1 MFLMGENTMKYS
13 FKLTE
18 KEYLV
23 LPEHVRELF
32 PDRVVSVGYLLTED
46 STKTVKGIDYGY
58 LSQVLY
64 FAASDLS
71 GMELCAGKS
80 EACALACLNAS
91 GQLGMFSGI
100 KATMA
105 RTLLFRFRP
114 LIFWTGISEEIA
126 RGARKARKKG
136 MGHSVRLNGTS
147 DVPFEARKNGKAL
160 KELMRLFSETR
171 FYDYTKLAGRCLP
184 EYIARHGLKDYH
196 LTFSFSGENWR
207 ACEMLLERNVSVA
220 VCFDLKKGEN
230 LPDTYKGYRVID
242 GDVHDLRFLDE
253 KGVIVGLRYKL
264 PKRKN
269 AKNIEGKGTIQAS
282 EVGSFAVSL

>member
-1 MFLMGENTMKYS
+1 MKYS

-18 KEYLV
+18 REYLV
-23 LPEHVRELF
+23 LPKHVQELF
-32 PDRVVSVGYLLTED
+32 PDRNVSVGYLLTES
-46 STKTVKGIDYGY
+46 STKTIKGLDYGY
-58 LSQVLY
+58 LSQMLY
-64 FAASDLS
+64 LAPSDLS

-80 EACALACLNAS
+80 DACALVCLNAS
-91 GQLGMFSGI
+91 GQLGLSSGI

-114 LIFWTGISEEIA
+114 LLFWTGVSEEIA
-126 RGARKARKKG
+126 RGARKALKNG

-147 DVPFEARKNGKAL
+147 DVPFEARKNGKPL
-160 KELMRLFSETR
+160 KELMRLYQNTR

-184 EYIARHGLKDYH
+184 EYVARHGLKDYH

-207 ACEMLLERNVSVA
+207 ACEMLLERGVSVA
-220 VCFDLKKGEN
+220 VCFDLKKGEQ
-230 LPDTYKGYRVID
+230 LPETYKGYEVID
-242 GDVHDLRFLDE
+242 GDIHDLRFLDK

-269 AKNIEGKGTIQAS
+269 ARNSQAKGTISAS

>member
-1 MFLMGENTMKYS
+1 MGYS
-13 FKLTE
+13 FKLTGTE
-18 KEYLV
+18 FIS

-32 PDRVVSVGYLLTED
+32 PDRVVSVGYLLTES
-46 STKTVKGIDYGY
+46 STKTIKGLDYGY

-64 FAASDLS
+64 LAPSDLS
-71 GMELCAGKS
+71 GMELCNGKS
-80 EACALACLNAS
+80 DACALACLNAS
-91 GQLGMFSGI
+91 GQLGLSSGI
-100 KATMA
+100 RATMA

-114 LIFWTGISEEIA
+114 LLFWTGVSEEIA
-126 RGARKARKKG
+126 RGARKALKKG

-160 KELMRLFSETR
+160 KELMRLFPETR

-184 EYIARHGLKDYH
+184 EYVARHGLKDYH

-220 VCFDLKKGEN
+220 VCFDLKKGEK
-230 LPDTYKGYRVID
+230 LPETYKGYRVID
-242 GDVHDLRFLDE
+242 GDTHDLRFLDE
-253 KGVIVGLRYKL
+253 RGVIVGLRYKL

-269 AKNIEGKGTIQAS
+269 ARNSEGRGTISAS

>member
-1 MFLMGENTMKYS
+1 MQYS

-207 ACEMLLERNVSVA
+207 ACEMLLSRNVSVA
-220 VCFDLKKGEN
+220 VCFDLKKREN

>member
-1 MFLMGENTMKYS
+1 MEYH

-18 KEYLV
+18 REFLS
-23 LPEHVRELF
+23 LPKHVQELF
-32 PDRVVSVGYLLTED
+32 PDRNVSVGYLLTE
-46 STKTVKGIDYGY
+46 SSYKMVKGIEYGY

-64 FAASDLS
+64 FAPSDLS

-80 EACALACLNAS
+80 DACALACLNAS
-91 GQLGMFSGI
+91 GQLGLSSGI
-100 KATMA
+100 KATIA

-114 LIFWTGISEEIA
+114 LLFWTGVSEEIA
-126 RGARKARKKG
+126 RGARKALKNG

-147 DVPFEARKNGKAL
+147 DVPFEARKNGKPL
-160 KELMRLFSETR
+160 KELMRLFPDTH

-184 EYIARHGLKDYH
+184 EYVARHGLKDYH

-207 ACEMLLERNVSVA
+207 ACQMLLERGVSVA
-220 VCFDLKKGEN
+220 VCFDLKKGDN
-230 LPDTYKGYRVID
+230 LPETYQGYKVID

-253 KGVIVGLRYKL
+253 RGVIVGLRYKL

-269 AKNIEGKGTIQAS
+269 ARNSEGKGTIQAS

>member
-1 MFLMGENTMKYS
+1 MKYS

>member
-1 MFLMGENTMKYS
+1 MKYS

-207 ACEMLLERNVSVA
+207 ACEMLLSRNVSVA
-220 VCFDLKKGEN
+220 VCFDLKKREN